1 MKISSMRTSRQ
12 QRNAFQQNSKLNIES
27 HGETLAVREKRAL
40 VKTASKN
47 YRKNL
52 TNTNALKLKTARYQ
66 LAGIYIKEQTE
77 YIQNQIDKIRDSVED
92 RQSRIA
98 WQTINEV
105 SRRKNTAKAKLKAA
119 NQQERIKLWKQHFE
133 NLLGNPPKIT
143 QEPITRIISKQLD
156 IKLGPFTQGELDS
169 VLRKIKNRK
178 AAGLDEIPPEVWKT
192 RQFDD
197 ILLRHC
203 NAVYNQNPIDRWMK
217 GCILPFPKKGD
228 LGLAKNYRG
237 ITLTSIAAKIY
248 NALLRNRIEPQI
260 DNILRKN
267 QNGFRRNRS
276 TTSQILTIRRIL
288 EGVRAK
294 NLQATLIFVD
304 FTKAFDSIHR
314 GQMEQIL
321 LAYSIPKETVA
332 AITILYRNTKV
343 KVRSP
348 DGDTEYFDIVAGV
361 LQGDTLA
368 PYLFIICLDYVLR
381 TSIDKIKE
389 NGFELTKKRSRR
401 YPATTITDANYADDI
416 AILANTPD
424 QAETLLHSLE
434 RAAASIGLYVNAHKT
449 EYMCYY
455 QTGDISTL
463 EGTPLK
469 LVDKF
474 TYLGSSVEST
484 EKDIET
490 RLAKAWTAINRLSII
505 WKSDLTDKMKRS
517 FFQAAVT
524 SILLHGC
531 TTWTLTKRL
540 EKKLDSKY
548 TRMLRAILNKSWRQ
562 HPTRHQLY
570 GHLPLITKTIQ
581 VRRTRHAG
589 HCWRSRDEL
598 IRDVLLWTPTHG
610 RAKAGRP
617 ARTYIQQ
624 LCEDTGCSPE
634 DLPRAMNDREEWRER
649 VRDIRATSAI
659 WWYHRWV

>member
-1 MKISSMRTSRQ
+1 MHTSRQ

-40 VKTASKN
+40 VKTASKI
-47 YRKNL
+47 YRKNP
-52 TNTNALKLKTARYQ
+52 TNTNALKLKTAQYQ
-66 LAGIYIKEQTE
+66 FAGIYLKEQTE

-105 SRRKNTAKAKLKAA
+105 SRRKNTAKAKLKAS

-133 NLLGNPPKIT
+133 NLLGHPPKIT
-143 QEPITRIISKQLD
+143 HEPITRIIRKQSD
-156 IKLGPFTQGELDS
+156 IKLGPVTQEELDS

-203 NAVYNQNPIDRWMK
+203 NAVYNQKPIDRWMK

-248 NALLRNRIEPQI
+248 NALLRNRIEPKI

-267 QNGFRRNRS
+267 QNGFRKNRS

-288 EGVRAK
+288 EVVRAK

-304 FTKAFDSIHR
+304 FTKAFDSIDR
-314 GQMEQIL
+314 GKMEQIL
-321 LAYSIPKETVA
+321 LAYGIAKETVA

-368 PYLFIICLDYVLR
+368 PYLFIIYLDYVLR
-381 TSIDKIKE
+381 TSIDKIRE
-389 NGFELTKKRSRR
+389 NGFELAKKRSRR
-401 YPATTITDANYADDI
+401 YPATTITDADYADDI
-416 AILANTPD
+416 AILANTPA
-424 QAETLLHSLE
+424 QAETILHSLE
-434 RAAASIGLYVNAHKT
+434 RAAAGIGLYIKAHKT
-449 EYMCYY
+449 EYMCYN

-463 EGTPLK
+463 EGT
-469 LVDKF
+469 
-474 TYLGSSVEST
+474 
-484 EKDIET
+484 
-490 RLAKAWTAINRLSII
+490 
-505 WKSDLTDKMKRS
+505 
-517 FFQAAVT
+517 
-524 SILLHGC
+524 LL
-531 TTWTLTKRL
+531 
-540 EKKLDSKY
+540 
-548 TRMLRAILNKSWRQ
+548 N
-562 HPTRHQLY
+562 
-570 GHLPLITKTIQ
+570 
-581 VRRTRHAG
+581 
-589 HCWRSRDEL
+589 
-598 IRDVLLWTPTHG
+598 
-610 RAKAGRP
+610 
-617 ARTYIQQ
+617 
-624 LCEDTGCSPE
+624 
-634 DLPRAMNDREEWRER
+634 
-649 VRDIRATSAI
+649 
-659 WWYHRWV
+659 